1 MSQTALPAID
11 LFEAIY
17 TARAQRRLR
26 PDPVPEKLITRV
38 LDAAIRASSAG
49 NAQNWH
55 FVVIRDAEQRRRVGA
70 LYRKASDIAEAV
82 YQARSHPS
90 HLTEAQWQRMMTSGE
105 HLWNHMGDA
114 PVLLVPCLH
123 QRDLPARDALDPAW
137 HEHYDSERAYLNRI
151 RGASIYPAVQ
161 NVILACR
168 AFGLGT
174 VITTASSA
182 DRSRIQ
188 GAAWHSQRCR
198 YVRIDAHWMAG
209 RKRFGPLSRRP
220 LEEVLHIDQLVK
232 PRAWRKEATL
242 AEIGFATTSV
252 RSIHGPWLARRHSQG
267 ACHDLPRT
275 SVPFTHTCRG
285 YRGRPICRPL
295 SWLVSTFERIEQLRN
310 PNCAPSSSVNAA
322 NARLAAEAADKANRA
337 GHAARSAARNS
348 IAIKDLVEIEGEVA
362 MGGSAAWRNRIA
374 ITALQR

>member
-174 VITTASSA
+174 VITTNHL
-182 DRSRIQ
+182 RIEAEFKALL
-188 GAAWHSQRCR
+188 GIPNDVDTFALMPIGWPEE
-198 YVRIDAHWMAG
+198 
-209 RKRFGPLSRRP
+209 RFGPLSRRP
-220 LEEVLHIDQLVK
+220 LEEVLHID
-232 PRAWRKEATL
+232 RW
-242 AEIGFATTSV
+242 
-252 RSIHGPWLARRHSQG
+252 
-267 ACHDLPRT
+267 
-275 SVPFTHTCRG
+275 
-285 YRGRPICRPL
+285 
-295 SWLVSTFERIEQLRN
+295 
-310 PNCAPSSSVNAA
+310 
-322 NARLAAEAADKANRA
+322 
-337 GHAARSAARNS
+337 
-348 IAIKDLVEIEGEVA
+348 
-362 MGGSAAWRNRIA
+362 
-374 ITALQR
+374 